1 MRVAKINLNAL
12 ELYLFVD
19 KLSKARKYL
28 PIYRVLTLGERSYT
42 IYSREEIAKELVL
55 SYRRLI
61 LLIPSILPK
70 LMHNLSPKQQKL
82 LDLLTEEIRTKG
94 LPPSISEIATSLR
107 LKSKNAVAKL
117 LNTLEAKGYIRKSG
131 KARGIEVLNPF
142 GEPISRGLI
151 SVPLLGRITAGLPM
165 LAEEQIEDWL
175 NLPVSLIRGRKDAFL
190 LKVQGMS
197 MKDAGI
203 LNGDLV
209 LVKQQKI
216 AEVNDIIVA
225 LLEDEATV
233 KRLVKKDNKF
243 YLKAENKEYPNI
255 YPEHEWSIQG
265 KVIGVIR
272 RME

>member
-1 MRVAKINLNAL
+1 M
-12 ELYLFVD
+12 D
-19 KLSKARKYL
+19 Q
-28 PIYRVLTLGERSYT
+28 LT
-42 IYSREEIAKELVL
+42 
-55 SYRRLI
+55 
-61 LLIPSILPK
+61 
-70 LMHNLSPKQQKL
+70 PKQKQL
-82 LDLLTEEIRTKG
+82 LDLLTNEIQDNG
-94 LPPSISEIATSLR
+94 LPPSFSEIAKNLK
-107 LKSKNAVAKL
+107 LKSKNGVAKL
-117 LNTLEAKGYIRKSG
+117 LRILEDKGYIRRSS
-131 KARGIEVLNPF
+131 KARGIEVLNPE
-142 GEPISRGLI
+142 GEPVGLGMISLPLI
-151 SVPLLGRITAGLPM
+151 GHITAGLPM

-209 LVKQQKI
+209 IVKQQKI
-216 AEVNDIIVA
+216 AELNDIVVA

-272 RME
+272 RLE

>member
-1 MRVAKINLNAL
+1 MN
-12 ELYLFVD
+12 EL
-19 KLSKARKYL
+19 
-28 PIYRVLTLGERSYT
+28 T
-42 IYSREEIAKELVL
+42 
-55 SYRRLI
+55 
-61 LLIPSILPK
+61 
-70 LMHNLSPKQQKL
+70 PKQKQL
-82 LDLLTEEIRTKG
+82 LDLLTHEIQTTG
-94 LPPSISEIATSLR
+94 LPPSISEIASGLK

-117 LNTLEAKGYIRKSG
+117 LRLLEDKGYIRRSG
-131 KARGIEVLNPF
+131 KARGIEVLNPE
-142 GEPISRGLI
+142 GDPVGLGMISLPVI
-151 SVPLLGRITAGLPM
+151 GRITAGLPM

-175 NLPVSLIRGRKDAFL
+175 NLPVSMVRGRKDVFL
-190 LKVQGMS
+190 LKVMGMS

-209 LVKQQKI
+209 IVKQQKI
-216 AEVNDIIVA
+216 ADINDIVVA
-225 LLEDEATV
+225 LLDDEATV

>member
-1 MRVAKINLNAL
+1 MN
-12 ELYLFVD
+12 EL
-19 KLSKARKYL
+19 
-28 PIYRVLTLGERSYT
+28 T
-42 IYSREEIAKELVL
+42 
-55 SYRRLI
+55 
-61 LLIPSILPK
+61 
-70 LMHNLSPKQQKL
+70 PKQKQL
-82 LDLLTEEIRTKG
+82 LDLLTDEIRSKG
-94 LPPSISEIATSLR
+94 LPPSISEIARGLR

-117 LNTLEAKGYIRKSG
+117 LRALEEKGFIKRSG
-131 KARGIEVLNPF
+131 KARGIEVLDPE
-142 GEPISRGLI
+142 GEPISRGLF

-175 NLPVSLIRGRKDAFL
+175 NLPASLIRGRKDVFL

-209 LVKQQKI
+209 IVKQQKI
-216 AEVNDIIVA
+216 ADINDIVVA
-225 LLEDEATV
+225 LLDDEATV
-233 KRLVKKDNKF
+233 KRLVKKDSKF
-243 YLKAENKEYPNI
+243 YLKAENKDYPNI

>member
-1 MRVAKINLNAL
+1 MNELTPKQKQLL
-12 ELYLFVD
+12 ELLQH
-19 KLSKARKYL
+19 
-28 PIYRVLTLGERSYT
+28 
-42 IYSREEIAKELVL
+42 EI
-55 SYRRLI
+55 
-61 LLIPSILPK
+61 
-70 LMHNLSPKQQKL
+70 Q
-82 LDLLTEEIRTKG
+82 DKG
-94 LPPSISEIATSLR
+94 LPPSFSEMARSLK

-117 LNTLEAKGYIRKSG
+117 LRVLEDKGYIRRSS
-131 KARGIEVLNPF
+131 KARGIEVLNPE
-142 GEPISRGLI
+142 GDPIGLGMV
-151 SVPLLGRITAGLPM
+151 SLPVLGRITAGLPM

-175 NLPVSLIRGRKDAFL
+175 NLPVSLVRGRKDVFL

-216 AEVNDIIVA
+216 ADINDIVVA

-233 KRLVKKDNKF
+233 KRLVKKEGKF

-272 RME
+272 RLE